1 MMRALAKKRGLD
13 VDDDDD
19 SGDADDFDDF
29 DVPEGGFS
37 ETVVY

>member
-13 VDDDDD
+13 VDDDD